1 MKKKILYTCILLT
14 MLLTLSACG
23 TTAAGSAEPAAS
35 SRSTGAAPE
44 VLPPTAEELGR
55 DASTTLIMTLEGMEE
70 KVPATLYVG
79 QTGDGGYSLY
89 IPSEGWTNTQDDCWS
104 PDVNTDVSLEIR
116 FDGGMTAE
124 QASAELTRS
133 GSGYELYGF
142 TEQEPGIY
150 RGHDKEQ
157 SLTVQLRLA
166 EASDGTYEIWQ
177 IYPDEAAEGF
187 GARLGFLADTFQVN

>member
-1 MKKKILYTCILLT
+1 MKKTILYTCILLT

-23 TTAAGSAEPAAS
+23 TAAAGSAEPAAS
-35 SRSTGAAPE
+35 SRSTGAASE

-89 IPSEGWTNTQDDCWS
+89 IPSEGWTNTQDGCWS

-157 SLTVQLRLA
+157 SLTVQVRLA

>member
-1 MKKKILYTCILLT
+1 MKKTILYICILLT
-14 MLLTLSACG
+14 MLLTLSACA
-23 TTAAGSAEPAAS
+23 TAVAGSAEPAAS
-35 SRSTGAAPE
+35 SGSASAASE
-44 VLPPTAEELGR
+44 VLPSTAEELGR

-79 QTGDGGYSLY
+79 QTGGGYSLY
-89 IPSEGWTNTQDDCWS
+89 IPSEGWTNTQDGCWS

-116 FDGGMTAE
+116 FDGGTSAE

-142 TEQEPGIY
+142 AEQEQGVY
-150 RGHDKEQ
+150 RGRDKER
-157 SLTVQLRLA
+157 SMTVQVRLA
-166 EASDGTYEIWQ
+166 ETSDGTYEIWQ

-187 GARLGFLADTFQVN
+187 GARLGFLADTFQVNP